1 MTDPQLFEQLRA
13 TARQAA
19 LEAGKVVQAGYGQ
32 PQAVSLKSPRNLV
45 TQTDLDA
52 EKAVLSIIRERHP
65 DHAILSE
72 EDPTAKPGSDGRWR
86 IPDGVTW
93 IVDPID
99 GTTNFTRQFP
109 AICVS
114 VGVALDGV
122 PVAGAIY
129 DPVRDELFLA
139 ARGLGASLNDQPLS
153 PVEVVPF
160 EQVIVGTEW
169 PGEQSVREHQFDVL
183 KMLSAHCHT
192 LRSLGAAALGIVYV
206 ACGRTNLYLHY
217 QLSPWD
223 TCAGA
228 AIASEAGALVAH
240 PEGPSWYV
248 GGPEIMVGHPALI
261 AEAKF
266 LINNL

>member
-1 MTDPQLFEQLRA
+1 MTDPQPFEHLRA

-19 LEAGKVVQAGYGQ
+19 LEAGRVVQAGYGQ

-52 EKAVLSIIRERHP
+52 EKAALSVIRERHP

-72 EDPTAKPGSDGRWR
+72 EDTSARPGSDGRWR

-99 GTTNFTRQFP
+99 GTTNFTRQIP

-114 VGVALDGV
+114 VGAALDGV

-139 ARGLGASLNDQPLS
+139 ARGLGASLNGQPLN
-153 PVEVVPF
+153 PVEAVPF

-169 PGEQSVREHQFDVL
+169 PGIQPVREHQFDVL

-192 LRSLGAAALGIVYV
+192 MRTLGAAALGIVYV

-228 AIASEAGALVAH
+228 AIAGEAGAQVAH
-240 PEGPSWYV
+240 PEGSTWDV
-248 GGPEIMVGHPALI
+248 GGPEIMVGHPALV
-261 AEAKF
+261 AEAKS
-266 LINNL
+266 LISNL